1 MAKDDP
7 LWGDGTDRD
16 EFLRELDAAAIR
28 YLSENS
34 EDILGKLDS
43 LPINQLLSL
52 PFHVPYGP
60 LQIAIWEE
68 CVKRQELQHPAD
80 TAGPAAARLN
90 LVDALA
96 MGGQLHQV
104 PAVFEL
110 VEDYYYDSWG
120 AEQHPEF
127 LEHFAWHYR
136 NYIQAL
142 TDDPTTPADELHA
155 ALGRMKELY
164 ISLNDDMKSYY
175 LRAYQVH
182 KELGEEQEAAELR
195 ELWLNTPSSK
205 LSDCTGCDPVYVVKM
220 HAAIGDWEQAV
231 AVGESALEHPDLL
244 CDAQPENL
252 YLSLLTPWLR
262 TGADNVAIEA
272 HLDALNRDITSPIF
286 LDHFP
291 DHFMYLGLSGA
302 AGRPRRLELGLVL
315 FSHYIKWWQHAES
328 PRVLMNLAASVAF
341 FLTQIKQQNR
351 QLQCILPG
359 SQLPWVCAPDIK
371 EPTITQA
378 RQWCADIALA
388 LAQQFDA
395 RIGTRFPHTVAE
407 MTYLMDKTPPIQPL
421 GRQSRLE
428 RMFEQGQILVATD
441 AVTRATMLKFKAKTL
456 YAFVVDF
463 VDRRK
468 NS

>member
-1 MAKDDP
+1 MAKDYP
-7 LWGDGTDRD
+7 AWGDDFDRD
-16 EFLRELDAAAIR
+16 DFLRDLDAAAIR

-34 EDILGKLDS
+34 DDILGRLDS

-68 CVKRQELQHPAD
+68 CVKRQELMAPAD

-96 MGGQLHQV
+96 MGGQLHRV

-120 AEQHPEF
+120 VEQHPEF

-142 TDDPTTPADELHA
+142 TDDPTTPADDLHA

-164 ISLNDDMKSYY
+164 ILLNDDMKSYY

-195 ELWLNTPSSK
+195 ELWINTPPSK

-220 HAAIGDWEQAV
+220 HAAIGDWGQAV
-231 AVGESALEHPDLL
+231 AVGEKALENPDLL

-262 TGADNVAIEA
+262 TGADCVAIEA
-272 HLDALNRDITSPIF
+272 HFGDLIA
-286 LDHFP
+286 
-291 DHFMYLGLSGA
+291 GQGA
-302 AGRPRRLELGLVL
+302 AQRADHRDRGSDCCFEVKVHARRVGSFGQFGRVGCNQGFIRRDDG
-315 FSHYIKWWQHAES
+315 FTAAQRRKHQ
-328 PRVLMNLAASVAF
+328 LA
-341 FLTQIKQQNR
+341 
-351 QLQCILPG
+351 
-359 SQLPWVCAPDIK
+359 W
-371 EPTITQA
+371 
-378 RQWCADIALA
+378 
-388 LAQQFDA
+388 
-395 RIGTRFPHTVAE
+395 
-407 MTYLMDKTPPIQPL
+407 
-421 GRQSRLE
+421 
-428 RMFEQGQILVATD
+428 
-441 AVTRATMLKFKAKTL
+441 
-456 YAFVVDF
+456 VVDTADDLDNK
-463 VDRRK
+463 VDVVAGDEAAGVVGK
-468 NS
+468 QTFGVGKAAFMLFDVGNCYTAHL

>member
-1 MAKDDP
+1 MAKDYP
-7 LWGDGTDRD
+7 AWGDDFDRD
-16 EFLRELDAAAIR
+16 DFLRDLDAAAIR

-34 EDILGKLDS
+34 DDILGRLDS

-68 CVKRQELQHPAD
+68 CVKRQELMAPAD

-96 MGGQLHQV
+96 MGGQLHRV

-120 AEQHPEF
+120 VEQHPEF

-142 TDDPTTPADELHA
+142 TDDPTTPADDLHA

-164 ISLNDDMKSYY
+164 ILLNDDMKSYY

-195 ELWLNTPSSK
+195 ELWINTPPSK

-220 HAAIGDWEQAV
+220 HAAIGDWGQAV
-231 AVGESALEHPDLL
+231 AVGEKALENPDLL

-262 TGADNVAIEA
+262 TGADCVAIEA
-272 HLDALNRDITSPIF
+272 HLDALTRDIESPIF

-291 DHFMYLGLSGA
+291 DHFVYLGLSGA
-302 AGRPRRLELGLVL
+302 AGRPLRLELGLVL
-315 FSHYIKWWQHAES
+315 FSRYVQWWKQAES

-341 FLTQIKQQNR
+341 FLDQLPNDDR
-351 QLQCILPG
+351 QLGCTLDG
-359 SQLPWVCAPDIK
+359 SELPWGSAPDI
-371 EPTITQA
+371 EGPTVAQA
-378 RQWCADIALA
+378 REWCANIALG

-395 RIGTRFPHTVAE
+395 RPGIRFPHTVAE
-407 MTYLMDKTPPIQPL
+407 ITYLMDKTPPIAPL
-421 GRQSRLE
+421 KRQSRLE
-428 RMFEQGQILVATD
+428 RMFEQGQILVANN
-441 AVTRATMLKFKAKTL
+441 AVTRAGMLKFKAKTL
-456 YAFVVDF
+456 YAFFADF

-468 NS
+468 K